1 MTALRATAI
10 MKTDISGSTA
20 RFRALPEADL
30 TALLAEHQQLVSH
43 IGGQHDGRI
52 VKPEGDGFWL
62 VFPSVTAASLA
73 AMAMQEELRFAQP
86 GKGETR
92 LAMRIVITLGDV
104 FHGEGALVGDA
115 VVLAV
120 RIEAVTPPDEIYLS
134 QAAWLAVSRAEVRTS
149 PVGTFALEGFEE
161 PVAVYRID
169 QTHRTRVLEN
179 QYIVV
184 ADLRGFLA
192 YMESHPMATVE
203 KILGHLLDLVGSV
216 CREFG
221 GTNRF
226 GTGDSYC
233 LTFLAADRAM
243 EAVERLSRAWGDFQE
258 RAGISCG
265 INIAVH
271 KGTLNLFRS
280 YLHGRDVNAVA
291 VLESATKE
299 LAASG
304 GIFVT
309 DRVTADLAQTPWI
322 ARLQRVELARRPRF
336 LEDLAIYRLV

>member
-1 MTALRATAI
+1 
-10 MKTDISGSTA
+10 
-20 RFRALPEADL
+20 
-30 TALLAEHQQLVSH
+30 
-43 IGGQHDGRI
+43 
-52 VKPEGDGFWL
+52 
-62 VFPSVTAASLA
+62 
-73 AMAMQEELRFAQP
+73 
-86 GKGETR
+86 
-92 LAMRIVITLGDV
+92 
-104 FHGEGALVGDA
+104 
-115 VVLAV
+115 
-120 RIEAVTPPDEIYLS
+120 
-134 QAAWLAVSRAEVRTS
+134 
-149 PVGTFALEGFEE
+149 
-161 PVAVYRID
+161 
-169 QTHRTRVLEN
+169 
-179 QYIVV
+179 
-184 ADLRGFLA
+184 
-192 YMESHPMATVE
+192 MATVE

-233 LTFLAADRAM
+233 LTFLAADRAL